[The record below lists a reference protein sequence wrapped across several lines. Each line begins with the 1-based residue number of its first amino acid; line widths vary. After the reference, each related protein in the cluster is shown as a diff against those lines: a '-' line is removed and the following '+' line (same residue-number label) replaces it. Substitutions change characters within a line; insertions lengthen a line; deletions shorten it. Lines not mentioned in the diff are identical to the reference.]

1 MIMNMLETAGTS
13 MQRSD
18 AARSTGHHGAPLS
31 ANGTSTQAGGFHQL
45 LARLSGQDLNL
56 DGSGQSNVSGLL
68 LLQSQL
74 QMLGMEEGTDASQ
87 QLAWLEQLTALL
99 EQSGEQLATE
109 LQQQPELAQMLAA
122 FVMAASQTQEGQ
134 SAQLATNLQDS
145 PDQLVAGLKDLIQQ
159 FAAKLSTNTSS
170 AETTAAVRGLQQ
182 ILEPL
187 LAANHASI
195 QVHSE
200 ADKTASGKAQP
211 DAARTDL
218 QASMQRVANS
228 THVQNGNDQQQVV
241 NGANERLSQPGV
253 QHVQVKQS
261 VSMTLPRA
269 DLLRPELLALAMN
282 DGEAQAV
289 EVKLSDVVVANTN
302 PSAETVK
309 TAGEL
314 SFTRVMNAQPEQVP
328 AERFVEAMN
337 RVVTRS
343 FQVTQMNGIAEARI
357 SLMPEHLG
365 QVDIKLT
372 MQNGQLTAQLVTETV
387 LGREALEQQL
397 GALRSALQGQG
408 IQVEK
413 LEVVQQSSST
423 TTLFRDHGQQQH
435 SSRQYEQPSQSNRS
449 AYEEDAV
456 AVDFAEELEL
466 IGTDYDTT
474 FVQGR
479 SFTATA

>member
-1 MIMNMLETAGTS
+1 
-13 MQRSD
+13 
-18 AARSTGHHGAPLS
+18 
-31 ANGTSTQAGGFHQL
+31 
-45 LARLSGQDLNL
+45 
-56 DGSGQSNVSGLL
+56 
-68 LLQSQL
+68 
-74 QMLGMEEGTDASQ
+74 
-87 QLAWLEQLTALL
+87 
-99 EQSGEQLATE
+99 
-109 LQQQPELAQMLAA
+109 
-122 FVMAASQTQEGQ
+122 
-134 SAQLATNLQDS
+134 
-145 PDQLVAGLKDLIQQ
+145 DQLIAGLKDLIQQ

-314 SFTRVMNAQPEQVP
+314 SFTRVMNTQPEQVP

-343 FQVTQMNGIAEARI
+343 FQVTQMNGI
-357 SLMPEHLG
+357 
-365 QVDIKLT
+365 
-372 MQNGQLTAQLVTETV
+372 
-387 LGREALEQQL
+387 
-397 GALRSALQGQG
+397 
-408 IQVEK
+408 
-413 LEVVQQSSST
+413 
-423 TTLFRDHGQQQH
+423 
-435 SSRQYEQPSQSNRS
+435 
-449 AYEEDAV
+449 
-456 AVDFAEELEL
+456 
-466 IGTDYDTT
+466 
-474 FVQGR
+474 
-479 SFTATA
+479 